1 MTTAP
6 DAPPAPDQP
15 EPAEPPD
22 PAHEPEKEPRFAPEG
37 DDTPEMPMPEPE
49 ESGS

>member
-22 PAHEPEKEPRFAPEG
+22 PEHEPEDEPRFAPDG
-37 DDTPEMPMPEPE
+37 DDAVPVPDPD
-49 ESGS
+49 GSLA